1 MNIEQI
7 GKIYVPIA
15 KPLSMAMERQKK
27 HISIIVYKKEVI
39 AIGQNEYKTHPQSV
53 KLGYKYPEMHSE
65 LDAFRKVPRSLRDKK
80 LILLNFRF
88 NRFGNFRN
96 AKPCPVCN
104 RWCKDIFHDIFYTTD
119 DGLVQLED

>member
-1 MNIEQI
+1 M
-7 GKIYVPIA
+7 
-15 KPLSMAMERQKK
+15 SMERQKK
-27 HISIIVYKKEVI
+27 HTSIIVYKKEII

-88 NRFGNFRN
+88 NRFGNCRN
-96 AKPCPVCN
+96 AKPCPVCH

-119 DGLVQLED
+119 DGIIRMDD